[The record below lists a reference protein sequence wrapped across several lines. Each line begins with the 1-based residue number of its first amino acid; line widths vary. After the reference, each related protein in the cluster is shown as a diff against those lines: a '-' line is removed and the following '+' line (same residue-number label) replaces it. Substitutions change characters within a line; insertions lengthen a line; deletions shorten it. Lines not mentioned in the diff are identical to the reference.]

1 MTHRNERHRVA
12 VHPVVA
18 YDRAV
23 LTAVV
28 RQIFA
33 AYGLPARVRGG
44 TPVLLKPN
52 LIAPRPS
59 ADAVCTHPE
68 VVRAVAAA
76 VIDCGGRPCVG
87 DSPGYAPLSRCIEK
101 SGLKPVLDELA
112 IGVVPFSAAA
122 SFPVPDHRLS
132 PRIELAA
139 ALADFPVI
147 INLPKL
153 KTHGLMGLTLAVK
166 NLFGCVPGIR
176 KAGWHYR
183 AGHRRELFA
192 RMLLDIHAAV
202 CPALHLLDGIVGM
215 EGDGPTRGRPVPV
228 GLLAA
233 AADGPALD
241 WTVEGLLKYPETT
254 PLIAAALDDG
264 SLDPARITVDN
275 HGFTAPEGP
284 LKPARSARAT
294 ARFPLHSMLRRL
306 VVRRPRIAVS
316 RCRRCGVCVKHC
328 PAGAMKLVDGR
339 VRIDYKTCIR
349 CYCCH
354 ELCPYDAVR
363 VGWVPGWIAAAQVE
377 EEFDNERT
385 DDAAGTSAGAA
396 TAVAAADAPGRAAGG
411 GDPGAGTCNNDFG
424 RGAHKRG

>member
-1 MTHRNERHRVA
+1 VGIESIMTSRNERHRVV
-12 VHPVVA
+12 VHSALA

-28 RQIFA
+28 QRIFV
-33 AYGLPARVRGG
+33 AYGLAERLRGG
-44 TPVLLKPN
+44 VPVLLKPN
-52 LIAPRPS
+52 LIAPRPPD
-59 ADAVCTHPE
+59 DAVCTHPE
-68 VVRAVAAA
+68 VVRAVAAV
-76 VIDCGGRPCVG
+76 VIDCGGRPHVG

-112 IGVVPFSAAA
+112 IGIVSFTEAA

-176 KAGWHYR
+176 KAAWHYR

-192 RMLLDIHAAV
+192 RMLLDIHAALR
-202 CPALHLLDGIVGM
+202 PALHLLDGIVGM
-215 EGDGPTRGRPVPV
+215 EGDGPTRGRPLAV

-233 AADGPALD
+233 ADNGPALD
-241 WTVEGLLKYPETT
+241 WTVEGFLQYPETT
-254 PLIAAALDDG
+254 PLIAAALADG

-275 HGFTAPEGP
+275 HGFTALKRP
-284 LKPARSARAT
+284 LRPARSARAA
-294 ARFPLHSMLRRL
+294 ARFPLHALLRRL
-306 VVRRPRIAVS
+306 LVRRPLIVAD
-316 RCRRCGVCVKHC
+316 RCQRCGVCIEHC

-339 VRIDYKTCIR
+339 VRIDYKICIR

-354 ELCPYDAVR
+354 ELCPHDAVR
-363 VGWVPGWIAAAQVE
+363 VGWGPGWTAAAPVDKE
-377 EEFDNERT
+377 
-385 DDAAGTSAGAA
+385 
-396 TAVAAADAPGRAAGG
+396 
-411 GDPGAGTCNNDFG
+411 
-424 RGAHKRG
+424 